1 MRNYAYMVIYIYLS
15 ICLSIYLSTRNAWA
29 LPRRRSVEGPHSQS
43 NVVAT
48 LSAFHWGD
56 QQRY

>member
-1 MRNYAYMVIYIYLS
+1 MSNYAYMVIYIY
-15 ICLSIYLSTRNAWA
+15 ISTRNAWA